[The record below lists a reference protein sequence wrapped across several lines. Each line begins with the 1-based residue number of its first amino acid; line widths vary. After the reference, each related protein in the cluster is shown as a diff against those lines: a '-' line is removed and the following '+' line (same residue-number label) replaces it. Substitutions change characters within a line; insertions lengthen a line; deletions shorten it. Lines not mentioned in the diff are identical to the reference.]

1 MTYSFPTANG
11 IFIKSQPIPFFGQPD
26 RSPFSEP
33 LSKTGLCI
41 FLDFAEKK
49 LDSFAP

>member
-1 MTYSFPTANG
+1 MGFFNNSVVVRFFPFESLALVKAAK
-11 IFIKSQPIPFFGQPD
+11 KS
-26 RSPFSEP
+26 SSA
-33 LSKTGLCI
+33 L